1 MWVASRTLPP
11 ESTCSGAGRARGG
24 GPMEKSGGPLEGRR
38 SDGEPVA
45 AQTPRFDVVG
55 VVLRVRRQLDLSQRD
70 LARRLGVSHAAIAR
84 VEANRNGI
92 DVADLERLVGLAG
105 MRLAVLD
112 ESGAETA
119 PIPPDWV
126 RDNAG
131 RRLPVHLDVRPPD
144 DRPRSRL
151 TDIHYDRAEP
161 NAWYHHRAH
170 RDERRARGLHAVSDD
185 GRPRA
190 PSGSR
195 RSDAFETDS
204 SVPHPSR
211 DAIRYCSTIVV
222 VVSTAGRPATVR
234 PTAIASAAPDP
245 EATRLRSA
253 PIRRPGGRPPM
264 REP

>member
-1 MWVASRTLPP
+1 
-11 ESTCSGAGRARGG
+11 
-24 GPMEKSGGPLEGRR
+24 MEKSGGPLEGRR

-92 DVADLERLVGLAG
+92 DVADLERLVGLEG

-112 ESGAETA
+112 ESGAEMA

-170 RDERRARGLHAVSDD
+170 RDERRARGLHAVNDD
-185 GRPRA
+185 GPTTSALR
-190 PSGSR
+190 
-195 RSDAFETDS
+195 FEAQ
-204 SVPHPSR
+204 R
-211 DAIRYCSTIVV
+211 
-222 VVSTAGRPATVR
+222 
-234 PTAIASAAPDP
+234 
-245 EATRLRSA
+245 RLRDRLERAASLA
-253 PIRRPGGRPPM
+253 RRDPILLDDCRCRVDCWEAGDCAADCDCECGT
-264 REP
+264 